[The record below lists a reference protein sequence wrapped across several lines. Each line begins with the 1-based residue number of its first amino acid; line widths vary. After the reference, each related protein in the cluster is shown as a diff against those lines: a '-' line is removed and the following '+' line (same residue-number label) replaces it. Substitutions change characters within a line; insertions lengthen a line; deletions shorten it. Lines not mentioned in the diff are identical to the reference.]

1 LSAAETFALATIDE
15 LWLAGTPVESR
26 LAHGRARMNG
36 SVIDADDARDD
47 ALVARCERAVDPL
60 RSVARE
66 LTDARVRLV
75 VRASTGGDSAT
86 MDSGTMSVTI
96 AGVSLVTDVDHADA
110 DVALL
115 RRFAA
120 MPVTREAPPGAAL
133 VWRNGSG
140 AVLLHEAIG
149 HAVEHGHAPLE
160 WPSWLRADIPL
171 APRRASFSDVPLPRM
186 TAVNISQIGA
196 PFELP
201 PDAVEVQLIAGGR
214 YEPLTELVTLDVA
227 LATIGGER
235 VAPFTIRLS
244 RAEVPGRV
252 VGAAGEAERYPGVVC
267 SREGQELVV
276 GSFAPVMVT
285 R

>member
-1 LSAAETFALATIDE
+1 MIAAETFALATIDE
-15 LWLAGTPVESR
+15 LWLAGTRVESR

-47 ALVARCERAVDPL
+47 ALVARCERAAEEL
-60 RSVARE
+60 RAVARE
-66 LTDARVRLV
+66 LADARVRLV
-75 VRASTGGDSAT
+75 ARASTGGDSAA
-86 MDSGTMSVTI
+86 MDSMSVTI

-120 MPVTREAPPGAAL
+120 MLVTREAPPGAPL
-133 VWRNGSG
+133 VWRNGSA

-149 HAVEHGHAPLE
+149 HAAEHGHAPLE

-186 TAVNISQIGA
+186 TAVTISQHGA
-196 PFELP
+196 PFALP
-201 PDAVEVQLIAGGR
+201 PDAVEVQLVAGGR

-227 LATIGGER
+227 VATIGGER
-235 VAPFTIRLS
+235 VAPFTIRLG